1 MTPND
6 FETLKAS
13 KDKVVRIDTLD
24 GETLIAKVLLVSEE
38 DEDVVFE
45 LISTTHEGQYEKFDQ
60 QPAYAIDF
68 KKIKSVESIAERRA
82 NY

>member
-1 MTPND
+1 MTTND
-6 FETLKAS
+6 LETLKAS
-13 KDKVVRIDTLD
+13 KDKVVKITTSD

-38 DEDVVFE
+38 DEDVLFE

-68 KKIKSVESIAERRA
+68 KKIESVEAVA
-82 NY
+82 